1 MSSPIDRSPDTGE
14 VSRYAPKWARDVEN
28 VLRQHTARQP
38 RRMAGGSDMVTVVSA
53 DSPGSEYYPSLAP
66 TILPEPPMPEPWPG
80 DNARIALRGGGGM
93 AVFFPLLF
101 AMFLA
106 ALIALVFVVEWPNIW
121 SFVAKQRTTAGLF
134 WARFDGE
141 PPRAPATPRTTASEP
156 RPTTAAHSDNASPA
170 ADPWITAENPA
181 AIASFAPLP
190 PAAPT
195 PAAAATTAQADAAP
209 VTSPPATPRPAAVV
223 ASAADVAPS
232 AESVPVKSVKTV
244 PIERENPARPLGTD
258 EIETLLKQGE
268 DFVSVGDFV
277 SARLVYR
284 RVAEAHDAR
293 GALAVA
299 ATYDPTV
306 LAKIGAKGVTGDAAK
321 AHEWYARARDLGSS
335 DAAARLEAL
344 ANSTR

>member
-1 MSSPIDRSPDTGE
+1 MSSPIDRSPDTGG

-38 RRMAGGSDMVTVVSA
+38 RRMADGSELVTVVSA
-53 DSPGSEYYPSLAP
+53 DSPGSEYSPSLAP
-66 TILPEPPMPEPWPG
+66 TIMPEPPMPEPWPG
-80 DNARIALRGGGGM
+80 DSAQIALRGGGGM

-106 ALIALVFVVEWPNIW
+106 ALIALVIVVEWPNIW
-121 SFVAKQRTTAGLF
+121 SFAAKQSATAGLF

-141 PPRAPATPRTTASEP
+141 PPLAPAAPRTTASEP
-156 RPTTAAHSDNASPA
+156 RPTSAARSDNVSPA
-170 ADPWITAENPA
+170 ADPWITAANPA
-181 AIASFAPLP
+181 AIASSSPLP
-190 PAAPT
+190 PIAPT
-195 PAAAATTAQADAAP
+195 PAAVATAALADAAP
-209 VTSPPATPRPAAVV
+209 VISPPTTPRPAVVV

-232 AESVPVKSVKTV
+232 AASVPVKSVKTV
-244 PIERENPARPLGTD
+244 PIEREKPVRPLGSD

-277 SARLVYR
+277 SARLVYG

-299 ATYDPTV
+299 ATYDPIV

-321 AHEWYARARDLGSS
+321 AHEWYAKARDLGSS

-344 ANSTR
+344 ANSAR

>member
-1 MSSPIDRSPDTGE
+1 MSSPVDRFPDMGE

-38 RRMAGGSDMVTVVSA
+38 RRMAGGSDLVTVISA
-53 DSPGSEYYPSLAP
+53 DSPGSEYSPSLAP
-66 TILPEPPMPEPWPG
+66 TIMPEPPMPEPWPG
-80 DNARIALRGGGGM
+80 DSARIALRGGGGI

-106 ALIALVFVVEWPNIW
+106 VLIALVIVVEWPNIW
-121 SFVAKQRTTAGLF
+121 SFVAKQRATAGLF

-141 PPRAPATPRTTASEP
+141 PPLAPATPRTTASEP
-156 RPTTAAHSDNASPA
+156 RPISAARSDNASPA
-170 ADPWITAENPA
+170 AAPWNTAANPA
-181 AIASFAPLP
+181 AIAPVAPLP
-190 PAAPT
+190 PIGHT
-195 PAAAATTAQADAAP
+195 PAAVATTALANAAP
-209 VTSPPATPRPAAVV
+209 VISPPANPRAAVVV

-244 PIERENPARPLGTD
+244 PIEREKPARPLGTD

-277 SARLVYR
+277 SARLVYG

-299 ATYDPTV
+299 ATYDPIV

-321 AHEWYARARDLGSS
+321 AHEWYAKARDLGSS

>member
-1 MSSPIDRSPDTGE
+1 MSSPIDRSPDTGG

-53 DSPGSEYYPSLAP
+53 DSPGEYSPSLAP
-66 TILPEPPMPEPWPG
+66 TIMPEPPMPEPWPG

-93 AVFFPLLF
+93 AVFFSLLF

-106 ALIALVFVVEWPNIW
+106 ALIALVIVVEWPNIW
-121 SFVAKQRTTAGLF
+121 SFVAKQRATAGLF
-134 WARFDGE
+134 WARFDSE
-141 PPRAPATPRTTASEP
+141 PPRAPATSRTTVSEP
-156 RPTTAAHSDNASPA
+156 RPTSAAHSDNASPA
-170 ADPWITAENPA
+170 ADPWITAANPA

-195 PAAAATTAQADAAP
+195 PAAVATTAQANAAP
-209 VTSPPATPRPAAVV
+209 VTSPPANPRPAVV
-223 ASAADVAPS
+223 AALAADVTPS
-232 AESVPVKSVKTV
+232 AASVPVKSVKTV
-244 PIERENPARPLGTD
+244 PIEREKPVRPLGSD

-277 SARLVYR
+277 SARLVYG

-299 ATYDPTV
+299 ATYDPIV

-321 AHEWYARARDLGSS
+321 AHEWYAKARDLGSS

>member
-28 VLRQHTARQP
+28 VLRQHTARQS
-38 RRMAGGSDMVTVVSA
+38 RRMADGSDLVTVVSA
-53 DSPGSEYYPSLAP
+53 DSPGSEYSPSLAP
-66 TILPEPPMPEPWPG
+66 AIMPEPPIPEPWPG
-80 DNARIALRGGGGM
+80 DGARIALRGGGGM

-106 ALIALVFVVEWPNIW
+106 ALIALVIVVESPNIW
-121 SFVAKQRTTAGLF
+121 SFVAKQRATAGLF
-134 WARFDGE
+134 WTRVDVE
-141 PPRAPATPRTTASEP
+141 PAKAPATPTATASQAEP
-156 RPTTAAHSDNASPA
+156 ISAARSDSASPA
-170 ADPWITAENPA
+170 ADPWATAANPA
-181 AIASFAPLP
+181 AIASSAPLP

-195 PAAAATTAQADAAP
+195 PAAIATTAPADAAP
-209 VTSPPATPRPAAVV
+209 GFSPPASPRPAVVV
-223 ASAADVAPS
+223 ASAANVAPS

-244 PIERENPARPLGTD
+244 PIEREKPARPLGTD

-268 DFVSVGDFV
+268 GFVSVGDFV

-284 RVAEAHDAR
+284 RVAEARDAR

-299 ATYDPTV
+299 ATYDPIV

-321 AHEWYARARDLGSS
+321 AHEWYAKARDLGSS
-335 DAAARLEAL
+335 DAASRLEAL
-344 ANSTR
+344 ANSAR

>member
-28 VLRQHTARQP
+28 LLRQHTARQP
-38 RRMAGGSDMVTVVSA
+38 RRMAGGPDLATVVSV
-53 DSPGSEYYPSLAP
+53 DSPGSEYSPSLAP
-66 TILPEPPMPEPWPG
+66 TLMPEPPMPEPWPG
-80 DNARIALRGGGGM
+80 DGARIALRGGGGM

-106 ALIALVFVVEWPNIW
+106 ALIALVIVVEWPNIW
-121 SFVAKQRTTAGLF
+121 SFAAKQRATAGLF
-134 WARFDGE
+134 WTRVDGE
-141 PPRAPATPRTTASEP
+141 PPKAPATLTATASEP
-156 RPTTAAHSDNASPA
+156 GPISAARSDNASPA
-170 ADPWITAENPA
+170 ADPWTTAANPA
-181 AIASFAPLP
+181 AIASSATLAPM
-190 PAAPT
+190 APT
-195 PAAAATTAQADAAP
+195 PAAVATTGQTDAAP
-209 VTSPPATPRPAAVV
+209 VTSPPATPSPAAVV

-232 AESVPVKSVKTV
+232 EASVPVKSVKTV
-244 PIERENPARPLGTD
+244 PIEREKPVRPLGSD

-268 DFVSVGDFV
+268 GFVSVGDFV

-299 ATYDPTV
+299 ATYDPIV

-321 AHEWYARARDLGSS
+321 AHEWYAKARDLGSS

-344 ANSTR
+344 ANTTR